1 MYGLQEVKLNPTT
14 DKMKITT
21 LTRAIHMSD
30 PKTLRAAYD
39 AVCEAYAQRFL
50 AMLGFMNRD
59 ESYWISDFPGGV
71 LAVGI
76 DYYFVGMEEIVLA
89 VDNAMSENEFDEWYQ
104 QWTDFDE
111 EAMLSKPNRV
121 NLQSWLMGAR
131 PDNDNTK

>member
-1 MYGLQEVKLNPTT
+1 M
-14 DKMKITT
+14 
-21 LTRAIHMSD
+21 
-30 PKTLRAAYD
+30 
-39 AVCEAYAQRFL
+39 
-50 AMLGFMNRD
+50 
-59 ESYWISDFPGGV
+59 

-76 DYYFVGMEEIVLA
+76 GYYFVGMEEIVLA

>member
-1 MYGLQEVKLNPTT
+1 MKRT
-14 DKMKITT
+14 D
-21 LTRAIHMSD
+21 LTRAIHNSD
-30 PKTLRAAYD
+30 PKTLRAAYN

-50 AMLGFMNRD
+50 AMLGFKNRD

-76 DYYFVGMEEIVLA
+76 GYYFVGMEEIVLA

>member
-1 MYGLQEVKLNPTT
+1 MKRT
-14 DKMKITT
+14 D
-21 LTRAIHMSD
+21 LTRAIHTSD
-30 PKTLRAAYD
+30 PKTLRAAYN

-50 AMLGFMNRD
+50 TMLGFMNRD
-59 ESYWISDFPGGV
+59 ESYWISNVPGGV
-71 LAVGI
+71 LAVGV

-131 PDNDNTK
+131 PDDNNAK